1 MSPRQQSP
9 QTIPQSR
16 DSASLWETAASRS
29 AAEVIFCFLLP
40 LKAPPGHH
48 AAEEEEASRGSRRDE
63 AGPMRTA
70 RALGGGRAWHW
81 SPLCRRQQHRACTGA
96 LRCSPVRFLVAES
109 GALSKLGES
118 AAHITAAPCPAPLWV
133 CSLLPTSLSAPPPSS
148 LPPHPGTAAQQPA
161 AMLHPGLGRTR
172 LSLQALPSGLGPGAQ
187 GCVTAHKITRGSPRG
202 SASAPAPNPVSQAA
216 SAPLGWA
223 PGVVRAV
230 IRRQQGLS

>member
-109 GALSKLGES
+109 SEQTGRICCTHHSCPMPSSSVGLL
-118 AAHITAAPCPAPLWV
+118 PAPHFAL
-133 CSLLPTSLSAPPPSS
+133 CSPTQLPPSS
-148 LPPHPGTAAQQPA
+148 PWHSRPAASSDASSWAREDPAVLAGTAFRA
-161 AMLHPGLGRTR
+161 
-172 LSLQALPSGLGPGAQ
+172 GA
-187 GCVTAHKITRGSPRG
+187 G
-202 SASAPAPNPVSQAA
+202 SAGMCHCP
-216 SAPLGWA
+216 
-223 PGVVRAV
+223 
-230 IRRQQGLS
+230 